1 MKAAG
6 TCSLHRADVGD
17 HRVIDDDRRNSDGL
31 VPPGMAAMLEAAD
44 TTMYE
49 AKRDGGDR
57 FAASELSH
65 WGRAVAI
72 ATSDMS

>member
-1 MKAAG
+1 
-6 TCSLHRADVGD
+6 
-17 HRVIDDDRRNSDGL
+17 
-31 VPPGMAAMLEAAD
+31 MAAMLEAAD

-65 WGRAVAI
+65 SGRAVAI